1 MSDKPIHHRRYN
13 VFVVGCQVAFGVPI
27 SEVFQR
33 GEGVYTVGDQ
43 DDIRNLPKNK
53 VIKIGANIQ
62 VQRVV

>member
-1 MSDKPIHHRRYN
+1 MSNKPIHHRRYN
-13 VFVVGCQVAFGVPI
+13 VFVAGCQVALGVPI
-27 SEVFQR
+27 SEVLKR

-53 VIKIGANIQ
+53 TLKIGANIQ